1 MELQKSFARLG
12 KNLDFCV
19 VFRAWG
25 ISIIK
30 WFFYLINKLEIVPR
44 LPLFQATVSEI
55 LSKFDDARFAMASL
69 KLCLI
74 KNELDINVYK
84 FENCGQI

>member
-1 MELQKSFARLG
+1 M
-12 KNLDFCV
+12 
-19 VFRAWG
+19 
-25 ISIIK
+25 
-30 WFFYLINKLEIVPR
+30 
-44 LPLFQATVSEI
+44 PLFQATVSEI
-55 LSKFDDARFAMASL
+55 LSKFNDARFAMASL